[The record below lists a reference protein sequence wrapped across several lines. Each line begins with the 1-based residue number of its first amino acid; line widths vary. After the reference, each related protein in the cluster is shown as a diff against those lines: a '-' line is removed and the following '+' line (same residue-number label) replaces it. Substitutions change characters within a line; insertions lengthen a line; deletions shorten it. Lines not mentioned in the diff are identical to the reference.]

1 MRGRRDEVTLVGGA
15 DSRAMRSGDV
25 ELAALSTIL
34 VHGPVSRTELASRL
48 ALSQSTMTR
57 AVKPLL
63 DRGLVHETSEPLEG
77 PGRPSRPLVGT
88 PGRRLYVGAK
98 LTGDEVFAVAT
109 DMLANE
115 RGVGERPLTSHEPA
129 DVVAAIA
136 ALVRELA
143 DGGEVVGLGV
153 ALGGSAVDGRTVDRA
168 PFLGWRSVPLA
179 ELLEAQLSVPTVV
192 DNDLSALTA
201 GEHWFGVA
209 RGVPNF
215 AVVTIGA
222 GVGLGLVRD
231 DQVVRVRDMGLGLAG
246 HIPLDSTGPR
256 CPLGHRGCSSAVL
269 AIPAMEAQARVG
281 LQRDVEFDEVIRL
294 AREGEPV
301 CTEIVVAAARGLGRL
316 VALVANL
323 AMVEVV
329 VLSGEG
335 LAVLDV
341 AESHLWSQLREDRDP
356 EAHDLDIR
364 IDRGGFPR
372 WARGAATV
380 AIQWSLRRLVDAP
393 VE

>member
-1 MRGRRDEVTLVGGA
+1 MSLSGTDQVGTRGGE
-15 DSRAMRSGDV
+15 V
-25 ELAALSTIL
+25 ELAALSAIL

-63 DRGLVHETSEPLEG
+63 DRGLVHETTEALEG

-88 PGRRLYVGAK
+88 PGRRMYVGVK
-98 LTGDEVFAVAT
+98 LTGDEVFGVVT

-115 RGVGERPLTSHEPA
+115 IASGRRGLDSHEPA
-129 DVVAAIA
+129 DVVVVIA
-136 ALVRELA
+136 DLARELA
-143 DGGEVVGLGV
+143 RGGRVEGVGV
-153 ALGGSAVDGRTVDRA
+153 SLGGSAADGRTVDRA
-168 PFLGWRSVPLA
+168 PFLGWRTVPLA
-179 ELLEAQLSVPTVV
+179 EMLEASIGVPAVV

-209 RGVPNF
+209 RGLPDF

-222 GVGLGLVRD
+222 GVGLGLVRH
-231 DQVVRVRDMGLGLAG
+231 DQVVRVRDQGLGLAG
-246 HIPLDSTGPR
+246 HIPLDPTGPR
-256 CPLGHRGCSSAVL
+256 CPWGHRGCSTAVL
-269 AIPAMEAQARVG
+269 AIAAIEAQARVA
-281 LQRDVEFDEVIRL
+281 LQRDLDFDEVIAL
-294 AREGEPV
+294 AASGDPV
-301 CTEIVVAAARGLGRL
+301 CAEIVESAARGLGRL
-316 VALVANL
+316 IALVANL

-341 AESHLWSQLREDRDP
+341 AESHMRRQLAEDRDP

-364 IDRGGFPR
+364 VDRGGFPP

-380 AIQWSLRRLVDAP
+380 AIQWSLRRLLQAP
-393 VE
+393 AR